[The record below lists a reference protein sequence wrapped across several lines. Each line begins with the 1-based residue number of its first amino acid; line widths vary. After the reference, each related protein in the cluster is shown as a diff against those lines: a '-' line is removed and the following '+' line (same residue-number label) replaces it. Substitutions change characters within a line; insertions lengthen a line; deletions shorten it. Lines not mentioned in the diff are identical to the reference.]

1 VTPAAPA
8 WARATEVSRRPSDGA
23 RREVDSA
30 SRSGHSGAVGRCS
43 SCSGRPLQIA
53 KASSLR
59 SPRTSRIDMAHAHPV
74 TAEGHLLHRSVL
86 PIGSPR
92 PAPGSLVNRLASTRG
107 IASPDSFRDR
117 GEGFGHLLGRA
128 LPHLRS
134 AFTSAT
140 GGVWAPRPSRIRSK
154 PIRPRE
160 RHILDELG
168 PTSNPLDSDGRRGS
182 GASILLC
189 LQHGQPRTAGA
200 SAGGRTGAFDPMVL
214 SGNPPPVAGASAF
227 PVPTRGAG
235 AQARAGRRASGRS
248 TARARRTLQRIVTK
262 HPSPRSRNESGD
274 AIPRVDASRFTRLPG
289 AGRGEPMGSTER

>member
-1 VTPAAPA
+1 
-8 WARATEVSRRPSDGA
+8 
-23 RREVDSA
+23 
-30 SRSGHSGAVGRCS
+30 
-43 SCSGRPLQIA
+43 
-53 KASSLR
+53 
-59 SPRTSRIDMAHAHPV
+59 MAHAHPV

-248 TARARRTLQRIVTK
+248 HGRAAARELLRRNTGCLPGIEAAAHLR
-262 HPSPRSRNESGD
+262 RSRW
-274 AIPRVDASRFTRLPG
+274 VDPPFGPQRDGSPGIMEENDDGVGVGRL
-289 AGRGEPMGSTER
+289 GSA